1 MVKRKSKYYYIQQCT
16 VYKGASRYAAIFRVN
31 RRSHESTVWGKVVF
45 VHLARTCRPGKRSS
59 VAAPSSADSRLD
71 SGEGALERSE
81 RKRLTP
87 PASAAVMISTPNVA
101 GTDVGA
107 HSDVRSIE
115 DAGSSNAF
123 ASSTAPRCL
132 GSTPD
137 GDARCSSSSNCEL
150 LDRRVTRAFD
160 AAAVAFAAATVA
172 SDASRVTVCEILALL
187 FAQFADCTPAFTASR
202 LPEDDVLRGPCP
214 NSPGAERVALALRGG
229 HTAVDT

>member
-1 MVKRKSKYYYIQQCT
+1 MYGTVQGRLATIRGDVSVKC
-16 VYKGASRYAAIFRVN
+16 
-31 RRSHESTVWGKVVF
+31 RSHESIVWGSVVF
-45 VHLARTCRPGKRSS
+45 VDLARTCRPGKRSS
-59 VAAPSSADSRLD
+59 FTVAAASSADSRLD

-87 PASAAVMISTPNVA
+87 PASAAVMISTPKVA

-132 GSTPD
+132 GSAPD
-137 GDARCSSSSNCEL
+137 GARCSSSSNCEL